1 MLYPSYKGGAGK
13 PPLPSE
19 EELVQR
25 IGLLCLKPL
34 LAQFDMNDASDLF
47 LLHNR
52 ACKTEMKAGKYLYV
66 HATVLAQEPYCPDC
80 H

>member
-1 MLYPSYKGGAGK
+1 M
-13 PPLPSE
+13 
-19 EELVQR
+19 QR

-34 LAQFDMNDASDLF
+34 LAQFDMNGAWDLF

-66 HATVLAQEPYCPDC
+66 HVTVLDPEPSFQDASLKVQESDLACLLKASFS
-80 H
+80 

>member
-1 MLYPSYKGGAGK
+1 MLYLSYKGGAGK

-19 EELVQR
+19 EGLVQR
-25 IGLLCLKPL
+25 IALLRPKPQ
-34 LAQFDMNDASDLF
+34 LAQFGTSDASDLF

-52 ACKTEMKAGKYLYV
+52 ACETEVRAGKFLYIRV
-66 HATVLAQEPYCPDC
+66 PDEPRFQAC